1 MAKAPIKS
9 QLEDPAVLLEAYR
22 AAAKANPSDAG
33 AQADLG
39 WGLYGVG
46 QRAEAAEQFKRALA
60 IDMNHVDAHYG
71 LGLASKALGLKEPA
85 IAAFDKVATLATQLD
100 DLVRGGMLR
109 RLAHGHVNDM
119 NVGDWQLAAEIWHR
133 QV

>member
-1 MAKAPIKS
+1 MAKSPIKS
-9 QLEDPAVLLEAYR
+9 QLQDPAILLEAYR
-22 AAAKANPSDAG
+22 AAARANPNDAG
-33 AQADLG
+33 SQTDLG
-39 WGLYGVG
+39 WGLYGAS
-46 QRAEAAEQFKRALA
+46 QYAEAAGQFKRALA
-60 IDMNHVDAHYG
+60 IDMNYVDAHYG

-85 IAAFDKVATLATQLD
+85 VAAFDKVATLATQLD